1 MKISSFRTV
10 VTPPF
15 GHPLCGGWIAPVSH
29 ITDPLFAQGIILQD
43 DGQEPV
49 VLCAVDWCEIRAED
63 HVLWRERIAEAVGTE
78 PDRVAVQCV
87 HQHNAPL
94 TDVAAQRL
102 TSPHG
107 LPEFVDEEW
116 LRSCADQAALFA
128 QDALSRARQVTHV
141 ACGEAKVAEV
151 AANRRVHK
159 IERKVQRMRGSSCKD
174 AELRAMEEGL
184 IDPMLKTI
192 SFWED
197 NEKLA
202 AMHYYAT
209 HPMSYYG
216 DGCVS
221 ADFAGLARERV
232 ISEQE
237 VAHLYFTGCGGN
249 IGAGKYNDGSKP
261 VRPELSERIYQGI
274 CEAERNSEKV
284 EADGFQWQT
293 EPVALPPGP
302 QLNEQELLEEIADP
316 QRPQSRRKHAAMAL
330 VYVQWI
336 QAGKTIP
343 FTGLRLGDKIR
354 IVHLPGEPFVQYQLY
369 AQEENPDL
377 FIAVAGYGDGIPGY
391 IPLAVSFEEGGYE
404 PTASYVAPESED
416 VMKRVISDLVK

>member
-1 MKISSFRTV
+1 
-10 VTPPF
+10 
-15 GHPLCGGWIAPVSH
+15 
-29 ITDPLFAQGIILQD
+29 
-43 DGQEPV
+43 
-49 VLCAVDWCEIRAED
+49 
-63 HVLWRERIAEAVGTE
+63 
-78 PDRVAVQCV
+78 
-87 HQHNAPL
+87 
-94 TDVAAQRL
+94 
-102 TSPHG
+102 
-107 LPEFVDEEW
+107 
-116 LRSCADQAALFA
+116 
-128 QDALSRARQVTHV
+128 
-141 ACGEAKVAEV
+141 
-151 AANRRVHK
+151 
-159 IERKVQRMRGSSCKD
+159 
-174 AELRAMEEGL
+174 
-184 IDPMLKTI
+184 
-192 SFWED
+192 
-197 NEKLA
+197 
-202 AMHYYAT
+202 
-209 HPMSYYG
+209 
-216 DGCVS
+216 VS

-293 EPVALPPGP
+293 EPVALPIGP

-316 QRPQSRRKHAAMAL
+316 DRPQSRRKHAAMAL
-330 VYVQWI
+330 VYAQWI

-343 FTGLRLGDKIR
+343 FTSLRLGDKIR

-369 AQEENPDL
+369 AQEENPNL